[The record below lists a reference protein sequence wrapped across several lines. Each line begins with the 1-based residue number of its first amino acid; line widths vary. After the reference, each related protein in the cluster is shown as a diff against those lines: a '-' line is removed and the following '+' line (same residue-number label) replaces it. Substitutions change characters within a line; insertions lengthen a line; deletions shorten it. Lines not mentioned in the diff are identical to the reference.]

1 MKIYCLLSTESG
13 PRKSNAAVDLF
24 LYHEEAQSA
33 MRVAYER
40 KLASLPFNVSL
51 QADWHR
57 CSCEKD
63 LASIID
69 GTGTYTWCVQERE
82 LAAQIAVEVQ
92 DGLVQNIYA
101 NTDVD
106 AEVYDLDL
114 TDIQE
119 EGGFTEGELRQAA
132 LAEEISKP
140 GWRSIW

>member
-13 PRKSNAAVDLF
+13 PLKSSATVDPF

-33 MRVAYER
+33 MRAAYER
-40 KLASLPFNVSL
+40 KLTALPFDVSL

-69 GTGTYTWCVQERE
+69 GAGSYTWCVQERE
-82 LAAQIAVEVQ
+82 LDVQVAVEVQ
-92 DGLVQNIYA
+92 GGLVQNIYA
-101 NTDVD
+101 NTGIN
-106 AEVYDLDL
+106 AQVYDLDL

-119 EGGFTEGELRQAA
+119 EGGPTEGELRQAA
-132 LAEEISKP
+132 LADVTSAP
-140 GWRSIW
+140 GWRRVW